1 MTSVRNVLYALG
13 ALSVVPSVA
22 AVPLLDNI
30 CLPLGIDLGGIFH
43 LFDAPLVTEVVPYF
57 AVKTTAI
64 PAAGVYTVGSGY
76 AAITVTCQ
84 GPTDIPLTYVSTK
97 TTTYP
102 CSTSTRLTSTWWD
115 HCGSKTTS
123 ATCQWTPPATYPA
136 STRTVTATVTT
147 TATDTVTDTVT
158 NTVTDTATSC
168 STPTPPPT
176 LSCDPYGYLIQ
187 YATLYRVDLTTAETV
202 EVKSGLG
209 ANTSIN
215 AIGYN
220 TKDNFIYGSQESSHT
235 IIRIAGD
242 GSSSTVAG
250 ASAPPSGSNVGD
262 IDSNGHYWVGSAGK
276 TWAEIDLDSSSPTFG
291 QTLASGTAAPFGLGI
306 ADWVYIPIA
315 GEYLY
320 AVGSNSTSG
329 GGSMIRFDLA
339 THVWETVANYP
350 KLPVYTFGAVYGM
363 NNGTLYGSDN
373 VSGEI
378 WQFPIS
384 GAPPFKVSNGP
395 ASGNNDGARCV
406 LNLLV

>member
-13 ALSVVPSVA
+13 ALSVVPNAA

-30 CLPLGIDLGGIFH
+30 CLPLGIDLGGIFD
-43 LFDAPLVTEVVPYF
+43 LFEAPLVTEVVPYF
-57 AVKTTAI
+57 AVSTTAV
-64 PAAGVYTVGSGY
+64 PSAGVYTVGSSCF
-76 AAITVTCQ
+76 ATTVTCQ
-84 GPTDIPLTYVSTK
+84 GPTDISVTQVSTK

-115 HCGSKTTS
+115 HCGGSTTS

-136 STRTVTATVTT
+136 STTTVTATVT
-147 TATDTVTDTVT
+147 DTVTS
-158 NTVTDTATSC
+158 TVTDPATSC

-187 YATLYRVDLTTAETV
+187 FATLYRVDLTTGNTIK
-202 EVKSGLG
+202 VKSGLG

-220 TKDNFIYGSQESSHT
+220 IKDNLIYGSQDSTLT
-235 IIRIAGD
+235 IIRIAAD
-242 GSSSTVAG
+242 GTSSTVAG
-250 ASAPPSGSNVGD
+250 VSAPPPSSNVGD
-262 IDSNGHYWVGSAGK
+262 IDSNGHYWVSSAGK
-276 TWAEIDLDSSSPTFG
+276 AWAEIDLDPSSPTYG
-291 QTLASGTAAPFGLGI
+291 QTLANGTAAPFGLGV

-315 GEYLY
+315 GDYLY

-329 GGSMIRFDLA
+329 GASMIRFDMA
-339 THVWETVANYP
+339 TYAWQKVANYP
-350 KLPVYTFGAVYGM
+350 NLPVNGFGAIYGM
-363 NNGTLYGSDN
+363 NNGTLYASDN
-373 VSGEI
+373 TSGEI

-384 GAPPFKVSNGP
+384 GAAPFKLSQGP

-406 LNLLV
+406 WNLLS